1 MLIPKRVKFRRQHRP
16 NRSGMSKGG
25 NRVTFGDYGLQ
36 ALEPTYITNRQIEAA
51 RIAIN
56 RHIKRGGKVWINIFP
71 DRPLTQKPLG
81 VRMGS
86 GKGPV
91 EKWVANV
98 KPGRILFEMSY
109 PDEATALEALPPRR
123 REAAMQ
129 GAHREEG
136 GSVLMA
142 TGIPASELR
151 ELSNEELTTRLK
163 ESKEELFNLRFQM
176 ATGQLTNNRRLGVVK
191 KDIARIYT
199 VLRERELGLSTN
211 PGGDAA

>member
-16 NRSGMSKGG
+16 TRSGVSKGG

-36 ALEPTYITNRQIEAA
+36 ALEPAYITNRQIEAA

-56 RHIKRGGKVWINIFP
+56 RHVKRGGKVWIQIYP

-98 KPGRILFEMSY
+98 KPGRIMFEMSY
-109 PDEATALEALPPRR
+109 PDEATALEALKR
-123 REAAMQ
+123 A
-129 GAHREEG
+129 GAKLPIKTRVVRK
-136 GSVLMA
+136 GSVLMSN
-142 TGIPASELR
+142 GIPAHELR
-151 ELSNEELTTRLK
+151 SLENEDLVAKLK

-176 ATGQLTNNRRLGVVK
+176 ATGQLTNNRRLRTVRQ
-191 KDIARIYT
+191 DIARIYT
-199 VLRERELGLSTN
+199 VMRERELGLSAAPN
-211 PGGDAA
+211 DGDVA